1 MIFGKNIIYFVKLIL
16 YLIGK
21 RTATTTVHFEVI
33 HRNVG
38 LICQNILHLLRVF
51 FYSIRITHPYR
62 VDSDYLS
69 NITILIAILYI
80 NFLYGNKLIK
90 LYQLA
95 YHISIFIRY
104 ILYWIPFFYILLW
117 YDLVRTKDLVFCNI
131 FNNIL
136 LISKYLLRLL
146 IQAIL
151 IS

>member
-51 FYSIRITHPYR
+51 FYSIRITQSYR

-80 NFLYGNKLIK
+80 NFFTVTNLLNFTNL
-90 LYQLA
+90 LTTFPSLSV
-95 YHISIFIRY
+95 ISSTGYRFSIYCCGTISFEPK
-104 ILYWIPFFYILLW
+104 ILYFATYSI
-117 YDLVRTKDLVFCNI
+117 T
-131 FNNIL
+131 
-136 LISKYLLRLL
+136 S
-146 IQAIL
+146 
-151 IS
+151 S

>member
-33 HRNVG
+33 HRNVD

-51 FYSIRITHPYR
+51 FYSIRITQSYR

-80 NFLYGNKLIK
+80 NFFYGNKLIK

-95 YHISIFIRY
+95 YHVPIL
-104 ILYWIPFFYILLW
+104 ILYFLYGILFFKILCW
-117 YDLVRTKDLVFCNI
+117 YDLVRTKDLIFCNI

-136 LISKYLLRLL
+136 PICKYLLRLL
-146 IQAIL
+146 FQAIL